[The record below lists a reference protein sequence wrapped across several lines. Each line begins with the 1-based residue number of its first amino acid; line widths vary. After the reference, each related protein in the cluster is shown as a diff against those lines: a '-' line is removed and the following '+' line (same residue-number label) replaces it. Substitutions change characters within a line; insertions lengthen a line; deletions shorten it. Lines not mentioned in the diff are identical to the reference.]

1 MATILD
7 VAVVLIVLVSSLT
20 CCIKGFVRTIFGFA
34 GTAVSLIVAVVV
46 ALAAADSV
54 YENFLKGDALT
65 LSKTIAESI
74 DPGQMISDYIRD
86 QGVEGEIDTGE
97 LNQALSADGDL
108 SENTAE
114 YLKKKG
120 VDTNGKDIEKMI
132 DDYIDNAKLPEELAA
147 KTDNEQINS
156 EALKRV
162 LKDSKEEIVNTLK
175 AAANE
180 DKDEAAKYIE
190 QTVVS
195 PIAKKLTRYA
205 LGAAVFVVCKLI
217 FSLIVLVTGV
227 VNKISMVRKTDML
240 LGFAVGFVSGM
251 VSVMIIVYSFSVFLN
266 VTNGGIPPV
275 TKEMTDQTIVFKL
288 LLGVFG

>member
-54 YENFLKGDALT
+54 YENFLKGDALS